1 MQIVNNI
8 LVKIEDKDIVHSKV
22 KIPNGVTGIGE
33 YAFSNCKQ
41 LKKINIPKSVT
52 NIGDNAFFN
61 CESLSTITIPER
73 VTRIG
78 YMTFCNCH
86 SLKSIIMPEEVID
99 IGESAFS
106 NCFSLKSI
114 NIPKGVTNIGDN
126 AFSDCESLSSI
137 SLPDSTTNI
146 GEGTFNGCSS
156 LKLIAIPKGVTNI
169 SDNAFSNCFSLK
181 SIIMPEEVTNIGES
195 AFYRC
200 RLLESITI
208 PNSVTNIGKKAFYD
222 CKSLK
227 TITLPE
233 KITSIGE
240 SLFNGCH
247 SLESITIPNSV
258 TNIGKKAFYDC
269 ESLKSITL
277 PEKITSIGESLFNGC
292 HSLESIFIPNS
303 VTSIDKSAFRD
314 CSSLKSIT
322 IPDGV
327 TSISPSTFKSCKSLE
342 SITLPDSVTCI
353 CKDTF
358 KDCESLKSIT
368 IPDGVTYIGKDAFY
382 NCKSLK
388 QLITPY
394 GNIEINIDGNVA
406 INYLYLYANSILKD
420 KHSSF
425 DEFVNSVYINDLINS
440 DSIYTEDAIIKFKNL
455 FYKLRKNFDISPLLF
470 DALTLEETEKFD
482 CKVWNEIKDLVD
494 IDNSE
499 IAETV
504 GEMIAI
510 FGLFESDN
518 NSKNRLQSY
527 MDFIK
532 NKNVVFNRCDKK
544 FNVDFYNFLM
554 KYMNEILKD
563 EQYQRKIE
571 YIQNNFQ
578 NMRVYSKLHT
588 GSDVLTLEQAT
599 NYIKNIGFNNVH
611 EGNMEFAMEVKKA
624 GVDIQTAFEYYQGMF
639 ESIDK
644 RKLSSLIKRS
654 NIYKI
659 DGYKIKTEL
668 LRKDDSLGI
677 LIGEINYTDC
687 HQKWGEIGDSSLA
700 HAIGSEDGGI
710 FVTKLVTDDEEI
722 LLTESW
728 DWQTN
733 NVYCHD
739 SIEETSYLEN
749 HEYLYSAVKK
759 AIELDALKI
768 ISKSKKEVKRYI
780 TERKKKMERSSLSN
794 EEKTKQLKELA
805 ELEKREVIRLVTVGD
820 SNYESL
826 GAIRIANNN
835 ILNNPTLT
843 LSHFQPINYNSTQ
856 VYFNS
861 QEYEYLYSIASNT
874 QHFIEGDV
882 KEIYLGNLKPL
893 VPIYR
898 DERRIVEE
906 HGYNIRDYTLHKI
919 KVMKEKIYSEDIE
932 IYTNNNCL
940 QDSHIIL
947 GEDWYLVYEERD
959 NNSIY
964 ISDLART
971 NPELEDEKGI
981 QNKEIMTSLNNLLET
996 YDAIEADLKEDTS
1009 YLLYLMN
1016 KKLGLIEQI
1025 GEDTRYSFRDR
1036 SNLVVVSDADQA
1048 NILKNIKQIRQ
1059 DKNLNLIMHH
1069 VVFKKKDKTQNK
1081 RLIKIK

>member
-137 SLPDSTTNI
+137 SLPDSITNI

-169 SDNAFSNCFSLK
+169 GDNAFSNCFSLK

-208 PNSVTNIGKKAFYD
+208 PNGVTNIGKKAFYD
-222 CKSLK
+222 CK
-227 TITLPE
+227 
-233 KITSIGE
+233 
-240 SLFNGCH
+240 
-247 SLESITIPNSV
+247 
-258 TNIGKKAFYDC
+258 
-269 ESLKSITL
+269 SLKSITL

-292 HSLESIFIPNS
+292 HSLESIFIPDS
-303 VTSIDKSAFRD
+303 VTSI
-314 CSSLKSIT
+314 
-322 IPDGV
+322 G
-327 TSISPSTFKSCKSLE
+327 
-342 SITLPDSVTCI
+342 
-353 CKDTF
+353 KDTF
-358 KDCESLKSIT
+358 KGCESLKSIT

-394 GNIEINIDGNVA
+394 GNIEINIDSNIA

-470 DALTLEETEKFD
+470 EALTLEETEKFD
-482 CKVWNEIKDLVD
+482 CKVWNEIKNLVD

-554 KYMNEILKD
+554 KYMDEILKD

-571 YIQNNFQ
+571 YIQKNFQ
-578 NMRVYSKLHT
+578 NMRAYSKLHT

-654 NIYKI
+654 NIYEI

-710 FVTKLVTDDEEI
+710 FVTKLVTDDKEI

-749 HEYLYSAVKK
+749 HEYLYSVVKK

-780 TERKKKMERSSLSN
+780 TERKKKIERSLLSN

-820 SNYESL
+820 SNYKSL
-826 GAIRIANNN
+826 GAIKVADNN
-835 ILNNPTLT
+835 ILNNPALT

-882 KEIYLGNLKPL
+882 KEIYLGNLEPL

-919 KVMKEKIYSEDIE
+919 KVMKEKIYSEDLE
-932 IYTNNNCL
+932 IYTNNNFL

-947 GEDWYLVYEERD
+947 GEDWYLVYEEKD

-981 QNKEIMTSLNNLLET
+981 QNKEIMNSLNNLLET

-1036 SNLVVVSDADQA
+1036 GNLAVVSDTEQAD
-1048 NILKNIKQIRQ
+1048 ILKNIKQIRQ
-1059 DKNLNLIMHH
+1059 DKNPNLIMHH
-1069 VVFKKKDKTQNK
+1069 VVFKKKDKAQNK